1 MLRRS
6 VPYADARL
14 EALAEL
20 ARESPEQRF
29 AAGELLWREGD
40 PSGYG
45 LMMVAGVV
53 EGVAGAGRQ
62 RFRFSSRSVV
72 GGLDSLAARP
82 RWFDATALVDTV
94 AIKVPTGALLD
105 LFEDHVDMALDLLRV
120 MAGEVLALRER
131 IGADGSVPQTREAQG
146 SPASKRPGEPWVRWR
161 ADEVGGAP
169 HRDRPA
175 VRECAKPDP
184 GPAEVNRSEP
194 RDQPLDSAGAAR
206 PNSRGRGSGANMSDK
221 FRVLISDEMSDRAAE
236 ILAASPAVEVEVRY
250 GLTAGDSKAT
260 IGEFDGLVV
269 RSRTKVGADVIEAG
283 KRLKI
288 IGRAGIGVDNID
300 VTAASRRGIIVK
312 NTPTGNAVTTAEHAL
327 CLLMSL
333 ARHIPQATASMKA
346 GKWEKT
352 KFSGSEIM
360 GKTLG
365 VVGLGNIGRIVADR
379 ARGLKMKVLGLRSVH
394 GARGGGAARR
404 RAGDID
410 ELWPAPTSSPC
421 TRRSPTRPAA

>member
-1 MLRRS
+1 MQRDVAGSAARRVGLERMMLLRSFPQLAEMPPVHLAAMAELCEEHFFPAGVEIFAEGQPVRQIDYILDGAVELRRGGHPLKRLGPRSILGGLASLAGTPDGQQVVAIEDTTTFSFTQDDQLDIFEDNFELLVGVIRDVGGALIEAHAAAGPSAGFRPDDETAPYPHQPLSLVEKLAVLRRS

-131 IGADGSVPQTREAQG
+131 IGADGSVPQTR
-146 SPASKRPGEPWVRWR
+146 
-161 ADEVGGAP
+161 
-169 HRDRPA
+169 
-175 VRECAKPDP
+175 
-184 GPAEVNRSEP
+184 
-194 RDQPLDSAGAAR
+194 
-206 PNSRGRGSGANMSDK
+206 
-221 FRVLISDEMSDRAAE
+221 
-236 ILAASPAVEVEVRY
+236 
-250 GLTAGDSKAT
+250 
-260 IGEFDGLVV
+260 
-269 RSRTKVGADVIEAG
+269 
-283 KRLKI
+283 
-288 IGRAGIGVDNID
+288 
-300 VTAASRRGIIVK
+300 
-312 NTPTGNAVTTAEHAL
+312 
-327 CLLMSL
+327 
-333 ARHIPQATASMKA
+333 
-346 GKWEKT
+346 
-352 KFSGSEIM
+352 
-360 GKTLG
+360 
-365 VVGLGNIGRIVADR
+365 
-379 ARGLKMKVLGLRSVH
+379 
-394 GARGGGAARR
+394 
-404 RAGDID
+404 
-410 ELWPAPTSSPC
+410 
-421 TRRSPTRPAA
+421 